1 MSMQGFG
8 SPAPVR
14 PRNNKHI
21 DVNRGVTMKIHP
33 SGVRVYMYKDEP
45 GFYLSGQGTPVGE
58 DLAREAGFDVAQLGK
73 KRAIKEKMAEAQA
86 RILADMELAQEGRKV
101 LAERQGFQLVDIGYG
116 RHQVLGP
123 DGILLTPQW
132 LPLEQGQQL
141 FEQLVPEGKDD

>member
-1 MSMQGFG
+1 MQPMSD
-8 SPAPVR
+8 PRPLR
-14 PRNNKHI
+14 PRNNKNI
-21 DVNRGVTMKIHP
+21 DVNRGVTVKIHP

-58 DLAREAGFDVAQLGK
+58 ELAKEAGFDVAQLGK
-73 KRAIKEKMAEAQA
+73 KRAIKEKLAEAQS
-86 RILADMELAQEGRKV
+86 RIIQEMELAQEGRKV
-101 LAERQGFQLVDIGYG
+101 VVERQGFQLVDIGYG

-141 FEQLVPEGKDD
+141 FNQLVPDAQAD